1 MLLIS
6 GLGNPGKKHQNNRHN
21 IGFKI
26 VDTISTEHSSDF
38 RKKFKGLIAEVN
50 ISDTKLILSK
60 PETFMNLSGE
70 CIFEIKNFYKIQNN
84 NIFIIHDDLDLEI
97 GKIKAKNGGSN
108 GGHNGL
114 ESISECIGND
124 YNRIRIGI
132 GHPGNKNL
140 VESYVLN
147 DFSKDQL
154 SQLERSC
161 ELLIENID
169 LLLNKN
175 LDEFSSKVNNNI

>member
-1 MLLIS
+1 MCFA
-6 GLGNPGKKHQNNRHN
+6 P
-21 IGFKI
+21 
-26 VDTISTEHSSDF
+26 
-38 RKKFKGLIAEVN
+38 
-50 ISDTKLILSK
+50 
-60 PETFMNLSGE
+60 
-70 CIFEIKNFYKIQNN
+70 NFYKIQNN

-97 GKIKAKNGGSN
+97 GKVKAKNGGSN

-154 SQLERSC
+154 GQLERPC